1 MIAAFSLVEF
11 YDALYGFSTAN
22 PAGDRSRSC
31 NDARDEESSRHQNA
45 RETHDA
51 VDSIV
56 NV

>member
-1 MIAAFSLVEF
+1 MVAAFSLVELD
-11 YDALYGFSTAN
+11 DALYGFSTAD
-22 PAGDRSRSC
+22 PARDRSGSC